1 MARVVSRNKVAS
13 YDGFRKAYDDPE
25 SVALRRDLGITDQ
38 QIFRNPEDP
47 NEIVIL
53 TEAADLERLEQSPQL
68 REAMRRGGIQ
78 ERIVY
83 RSQD

>member
-1 MARVVSRNKVAS
+1 MARIISRNRVAS
-13 YDGFRKAYDDPE
+13 YDEFRKGYEDPE
-25 SVALRRDLGITDQ
+25 SVALRRDLGITHQ

-53 TEAADLERLEQSPQL
+53 TEAADLGQLERSPQL
-68 REAMRRGGIQ
+68 REAMRRGGVQ

-83 RSQD
+83 QPQD

>member
-1 MARVVSRNKVAS
+1 MARIISRNKVAS
-13 YDGFRKAYDDPE
+13 YDEFRKGYDDPE
-25 SVALRRDLGITDQ
+25 SVALRRDLEITDQ
-38 QIFRNPEDP
+38 QIFRNPADP

-53 TEAADLERLEQSPQL
+53 TEAADLERLEQSPRL

-83 RSQD
+83 RAQD